1 MGSHPGSQALGIDS
15 PARFARAETG
25 TTGQI
30 STMTNWEL
38 EQRCLEV
45 IQEATTRM
53 QDAPSAKMRE
63 KWRVVRDSWMELLK
77 RAQGTPSEP

>member
-1 MGSHPGSQALGIDS
+1 
-15 PARFARAETG
+15 
-25 TTGQI
+25 
-30 STMTNWEL
+30 MTNWEL